1 MEIIRHFIDIFL
13 HLDRH
18 LNEWTAAFGS
28 SVYLIL
34 FAVIFCETGLVVT
47 PFLPGDSLLFVAG
60 TLSATG
66 NPYVHDL
73 FLALAAAS
81 FLGDNTNY
89 WIGHYLGPRLFRHEN
104 SRLLN
109 PAHLE
114 RTQRFYDRYGAKTVF
129 MARFVPIV
137 RTFAP
142 FVAGMGK
149 MRYSRFLF
157 FSISGSI
164 AWTGSLIYAGHY
176 FGNVPT
182 VRENLSLVIIAIVV
196 ISILPGVIEYIRHR
210 RKQKT

>member
-1 MEIIRHFIDIFL
+1 VEFLSGFLDLVL
-13 HLDRH
+13 HLDTH
-18 LNEWTAAFGS
+18 LQALIAQYGAWIYA
-28 SVYLIL
+28 IL

-60 TLSATG
+60 ALAATG

-89 WIGHYLGPRLFRHEN
+89 WIGHYLGPRLFRHKN
-104 SRLLN
+104 SRVLN

-149 MRYSRFLF
+149 MRYPRFLF
-157 FSISGSI
+157 FSFSGSI
-164 AWTGSLIYAGHY
+164 AWTGSLIYAGYY
-176 FGNVPT
+176 FGNVPM

-196 ISILPGVIEYIRHR
+196 ISILPGVIEYLRHK
-210 RKQKT
+210 KQKA